1 MAHPFELL
9 RKRPGLRIHVM
20 RSMQA
25 KLQHVIGFFGFIGK
39 EENLLVLSPEQAIT
53 ALTQLL
59 HKDMAYDSKLMP
71 EAEAASLA
79 HELIQH
85 FADADAVIYTNGEW
99 RDEEGGELIYCSP
112 FTNATF
118 DAGFLVRNKVE
129 TIAIWVE
136 DED

>member
-1 MAHPFELL
+1 
-9 RKRPGLRIHVM
+9 M